1 MIILSF
7 EDDSNSI
14 SGLHGKLYI
23 LHDETELLKHAIL
36 NLSQIF
42 LNWSNIHLELTCL
55 YSCSNVF
62 YWESTIKNSEDN

>member
-42 LNWSNIHLELTCL
+42 FKLVQYPPWTDLPLFML
-55 YSCSNVF
+55 
-62 YWESTIKNSEDN
+62 